1 MNRKITRRQLLIGL
15 AGTSA
20 SIALSACA
28 APAARPVSNNGDA
41 ASKAPEPTAAPAA
54 TKVKLRWSVGE
65 ATDGPT
71 MLKLAQAALP
81 MFMDKHPN
89 IEIVPELPPG
99 KPEQVLT
106 QMIAGTA
113 PDLLGECCER
123 LPAWAAKGQLVKLDD
138 FVKKD
143 MTADQ
148 IKDYPVEHWN
158 AFANETAGRY
168 AMPQYMGSIV
178 LYYNKKAFDTAGVKY
193 PDDTMDW
200 KADGTG
206 SYEEAMRKLTNADK
220 KVWGAEIATGIDRIQ
235 AKLVS
240 NGASWV
246 DPKDTK
252 KATFDS
258 PAAIEAFQWL
268 YNLTWKDK
276 LTISNTSAEKQ
287 NRYQLMESGKIAMFE
302 TGDWAMPSM
311 IEIAKSADW
320 DIAQLPK
327 GPVQRNSLA
336 TTDGWVIWSKSQAPE
351 AGWELLKFLQSNEW
365 YDAFMKTALVRPSRL
380 SLFDKWTETIAK
392 ARPELAK
399 KNLKAFRAAADN
411 GSPLQIFHA
420 NAEATEIIKAA
431 IETTLI
437 SGANT
442 DVKAV
447 FTDAAKKVNDANAKA
462 ALVTGTLVGCSS
474 SCGANKS

>member
-168 AMPQYMGSIV
+168 AMPQYMGS
-178 LYYNKKAFDTAGVKY
+178 LEFSFPRFFYTL
-193 PDDTMDW
+193 
-200 KADGTG
+200 
-206 SYEEAMRKLTNADK
+206 R
-220 KVWGAEIATGIDRIQ
+220 R
-235 AKLVS
+235 
-240 NGASWV
+240 
-246 DPKDTK
+246 
-252 KATFDS
+252 
-258 PAAIEAFQWL
+258 
-268 YNLTWKDK
+268 
-276 LTISNTSAEKQ
+276 
-287 NRYQLMESGKIAMFE
+287 
-302 TGDWAMPSM
+302 
-311 IEIAKSADW
+311 
-320 DIAQLPK
+320 
-327 GPVQRNSLA
+327 
-336 TTDGWVIWSKSQAPE
+336 AP
-351 AGWELLKFLQSNEW
+351 
-365 YDAFMKTALVRPSRL
+365 R
-380 SLFDKWTETIAK
+380 
-392 ARPELAK
+392 
-399 KNLKAFRAAADN
+399 
-411 GSPLQIFHA
+411 
-420 NAEATEIIKAA
+420 
-431 IETTLI
+431 
-437 SGANT
+437 
-442 DVKAV
+442 
-447 FTDAAKKVNDANAKA
+447 
-462 ALVTGTLVGCSS
+462 
-474 SCGANKS
+474 